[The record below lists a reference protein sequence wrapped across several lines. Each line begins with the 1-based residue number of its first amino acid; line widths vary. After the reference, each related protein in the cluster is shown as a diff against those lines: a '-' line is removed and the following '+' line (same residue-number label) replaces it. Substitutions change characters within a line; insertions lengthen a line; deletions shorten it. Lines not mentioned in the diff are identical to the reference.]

1 MSKSIASWLV
11 DNRKLMLVF
20 STITMLF
27 AAVGISKIGF
37 NGDFRHMFG
46 EENHDL
52 LTLDSIEAE
61 YLQADNVVFLIKPSN
76 NKVFD
81 KGTLEIVQD
90 LTDVLWETPSSI
102 RVDSVTSYQ
111 RSSSEDDTFTVE
123 PLVEDAY
130 KLTDDDIQSIQEFAN
145 QDAYLKKGLV
155 SSAENVTSLIVTLA
169 LPTDPVKRLP
179 AVLEMVEYLN
189 GVQADL
195 IKNNP
200 GMEVHFMGGP
210 SLEASMVDV
219 VKDDLAFLMPLTVV
233 ISFLVLGLLLR
244 SGTSVLGTIF
254 IIIVSN
260 VLTMGATGW
269 MGYSLTPTSMMAPIM
284 VLILAMA
291 DSVHVLTQ
299 YIVAFRQGNTKE
311 DAMKISLESNMVP
324 ILLTSVT
331 TAVGFLGMN
340 FSESP
345 AFHDFGNITAM
356 GVLFAFMYTCT
367 YLPGIV
373 LAFPMEPNEKPLKLT
388 PFMEGWARL
397 VIKFQKTILWGSA
410 ITIPVI
416 CSFIPQNELNDNI
429 IEYFDDSMPLSTAVS
444 FANEHLSG
452 FQYILFS
459 LDSKVEGGANEPA
472 FLQKT
477 DDFSEWL
484 RNQDDISHVF
494 SYVDIMMNL
503 NQAMHNDEE
512 AYKIVPESR
521 ELAAQ
526 YLLLYEMSLPAGN
539 DLTRDV
545 NADRSAVRL
554 MVSLNTVANKRLTA
568 LDQAAQQWWKDNAS
582 EYDYK
587 GGGSRSLMFANIGQI
602 IVMDM
607 LVGSSVALVII
618 TLIILLGINSFKYGV
633 ISLVPNIF
641 PAAVVYGFWGMLVG
655 EVNQAA
661 AMCFSISLGL
671 VVDDTVHFLTK
682 YIKARK
688 YGKTSEESV
697 YYAFSTAGA
706 ALLVT
711 SLAIISGQLV
721 MLSSSFVPNQ
731 TTAIMLSSILG
742 FALILDFCLLP
753 PVLMM
758 IDKKREAQAAVRKE
772 MEDQFSEK
780 EVDIDVVAEAR
791 IAEGEATIEKANM
804 PV

>member
-1 MSKSIASWLV
+1 MNKSIASWLV

-20 STITMLF
+20 STITMIF
-27 AAVGISKIGF
+27 AAVGITKIGF

-52 LTLDSIEAE
+52 MTLDGIEAE
-61 YLQADNVVFLIKPSN
+61 YLQADNVVFLIKPGN
-76 NKVFD
+76 GEVFNKD
-81 KGTLEIVQD
+81 TLVLVQD
-90 LTDVLWETPSSI
+90 LTDTLWETPYSI
-102 RVDSVTSYQ
+102 RVDSVSNYQ
-111 RSSSEDDTFTVE
+111 RSSSEDDMFTVE
-123 PLVEDAY
+123 PLVDEA
-130 KLTDDDIQSIQEFAN
+130 KNLTDEDIRSINEYAK

-155 SSAENVTSLIVTLA
+155 SEAENVTSLIVTLA
-169 LPTDPVKRLP
+169 LPNDPITRLP

-195 IKNNP
+195 LAENP

-219 VKDDLAFLMPLTVV
+219 VKGDLSYLMPLTVLV
-233 ISFLVLGLLLR
+233 SFLTLGFLLR
-244 SGTSVLGTIF
+244 SGTSVIGTIF

-260 VLTMGATGW
+260 VLTMGVTGW
-269 MGYSLTPTSMMAPIM
+269 LGFSLTPTSMMAPIM

-299 YIVAFRQGNTKE
+299 YIVAFREGKTKE
-311 DAMKISLESNMVP
+311 DAMKASLESNMVP
-324 ILLTSVT
+324 ILLTSIT

-345 AFHDFGNITAM
+345 AFHDFGNITAI
-356 GVLFAFMYTCT
+356 GVLFAFMYTLT
-367 YLPGIV
+367 YLPGFV

-388 PFMEGWARL
+388 PFMEAWARA
-397 VIKFQKTILWGSA
+397 VIKFQKTILWGGA
-410 ITIPVI
+410 IAIPMI

-429 IEYFDDSMPLSTAVS
+429 IEYFDEKMPLSTAVS

-459 LDSKVEGGANEPA
+459 LDSKEEGGANEPE
-472 FLQKT
+472 FLKKV
-477 DDFSEWL
+477 DGFSEWL

-503 NQAMHNDEE
+503 NKAMHNDDD

-545 NADRSAVRL
+545 NADRSAVRV
-554 MVSLNTVANKRLTA
+554 MISLSTVPNKRLTA
-568 LDQAAQQWWKDNAS
+568 LDQAAQQWWKDNAP
-582 EYDYK
+582 EYDYQ

-618 TLIILLGINSFKYGV
+618 TLIILFGLNSIKYGV

-688 YGKTSEESV
+688 YGKTSEEAV

-711 SLAIISGQLV
+711 SVAIISGQLV
-721 MLSSSFVPNQ
+721 MLASSFVPNQ
-731 TTAIMLSSILG
+731 TTAMMLSSILG
-742 FALILDFCLLP
+742 IALILDFCLLP

-758 IDKKREAQAAVRKE
+758 IDKKREAKNAAKTSVGV
-772 MEDQFSEK
+772 QFSEK
-780 EVDIDVVAEAR
+780 EVEVDVAADARMTEAPAEKVNA
-791 IAEGEATIEKANM
+791 